1 MKWMCFSH
9 YGYVPGYKLTRDL
22 GAMCLGLQSIGEFAS
37 FWMVD
42 SGREAVDAHI
52 QVVRMEDAQ
61 NPDWWKQTG
70 ANVVLMMSG
79 GRLLEAYYRAI
90 KAAGVK
96 LVLRMDTDGWLS
108 PVLSFQRFA
117 EGKAIYEID
126 RAAQARPAPGRIL
139 KGYFWAYAYTTLR
152 WLGRQWFDP
161 EIISRLDMADHLLV
175 ESPVAMERVR
185 TFLERYRRADVSRK
199 LVHLP
204 AAVLAGPFP
213 DRLPEKRPLVLSV
226 GVWRF
231 QKNTAMMVQAL
242 CKFLRQHPDY
252 RAAVV
257 GPGDLVIRGYMNRWG
272 KGVLDRVELH
282 GQIEHSAIQAIY
294 AKARIHFLASRSE
307 GFPNVCSE
315 AACWGCSN
323 VGWAGIGAFQFFEQQ
338 ASGTSARR
346 RCLRGFAAALNK
358 EAHAWACGQRDA
370 LTIAT
375 RLRALFLKE
384 SIASKLGE
392 LVRTETTTVGR
403 R

>member
-1 MKWMCFSH
+1 MKWICFSH

-22 GAMCLGLQSIGEFAS
+22 GAMCLGLQSIGEDAS

-70 ANVVLMMSG
+70 ADVALMMSG

-126 RAAQARPAPGRIL
+126 RAAQARPVPGSIL
-139 KGYFWAYAYTTLR
+139 KGYLGGYAYTALR
-152 WLGRQWFDP
+152 WLGRHRFDP
-161 EIISRLDMADHLLV
+161 EIISRMDMADHLLV

-185 TFLERYRRADVSRK
+185 SFLERYRRADVSCK

-204 AAVLAGPFP
+204 AAVLVGPLP
-213 DRLPEKRPLVLSV
+213 DRLPEKQPLVLSV
-226 GVWRF
+226 GVWWRY
-231 QKNTAMMVQAL
+231 QKDVALMVESI
-242 CKFLRQHPDY
+242 CYFLRRHPEY
-252 RAAVV
+252 RAAII
-257 GPGDLVIRGYMNRWG
+257 GPGEGIVNTWVKHYGQDVQCRFEIHG
-272 KGVLDRVELH
+272 KMPQEQV
-282 GQIEHSAIQAIY
+282 QAFY
-294 AKARIHFLASRSE
+294 AQARIHFLASRSE

-323 VGWAGIGAFQFFEQQ
+323 VGWSGIGAFQFFEAKQWGVTAAHRNMNKLSNALEHEQ
-338 ASGTSARR
+338 AAWKRVDRKPREIALRARSI
-346 RCLRGFAAALNK
+346 FNTDSVAL
-358 EAHAWACGQRDA
+358 
-370 LTIAT
+370 
-375 RLRALFLKE
+375 RLRSLLN
-384 SIASKLGE
+384 
-392 LVRTETTTVGR
+392 
-403 R
+403 